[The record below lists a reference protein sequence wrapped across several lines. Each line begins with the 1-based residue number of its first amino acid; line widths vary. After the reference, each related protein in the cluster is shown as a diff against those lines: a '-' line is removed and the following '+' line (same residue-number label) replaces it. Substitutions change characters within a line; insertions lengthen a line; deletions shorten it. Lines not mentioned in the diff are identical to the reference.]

1 MSSRRNDELQ
11 TIPGIGPR
19 MAADLRSLGYRSIAS
34 LKHADPERMYER
46 SRKAAGGKLD
56 RCVLYT
62 YRCAVYFASHASH
75 DAKKLLWWNWM
86 DKSST
91 KSSQRSRVA
100 RKRRS

>member
-1 MSSRRNDELQ
+1 MRAQRNDELQ

-34 LKHADPERMYER
+34 LKRADPERMYER

-62 YRCAVYFASHASH
+62 YRCAVYFASHATH
-75 DAKKLLWWNWM
+75 DAKKLPWWNWM

-91 KSSQRSRVA
+91 RTSRRSGAA
-100 RKRRS
+100 RKLRS